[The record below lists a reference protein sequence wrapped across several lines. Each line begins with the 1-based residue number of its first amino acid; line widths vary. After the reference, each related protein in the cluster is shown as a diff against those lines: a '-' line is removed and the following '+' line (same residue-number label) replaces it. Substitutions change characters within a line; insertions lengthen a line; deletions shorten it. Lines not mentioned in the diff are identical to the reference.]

1 LKGKWAEIEVLA
13 GKSLKI
19 ITNNGRDGIIQS
31 KLWKELDLNSR
42 EGSRVAITLEKRSL
56 IKRVKFFEN
65 GRWSYRL
72 LPSKLPVSMD
82 CIESAPCLS
91 CPVEHM
97 CSIDSLYSPHSCRLV
112 EDWITLSYRTTT
124 QTMQKNDGHVD
135 GGSEKPNRNGLLVKV
150 SKNKRKAKKDEL
162 KRWHRRK

>member
-1 LKGKWAEIEVLA
+1 MGKWVEIEDLA

-97 CSIDSLYSPHSCRLV
+97 CSVDSLYSPNSCRLV
-112 EDWITLSYRTTT
+112 EDWITVSSHNTT
-124 QTMQKNDGHVD
+124 QIMQKNEGHV
-135 GGSEKPNRNGLLVKV
+135 GNESVKSNRNGLLAKV
-150 SKNKRKAKKDEL
+150 SKNKRKTKSEL
-162 KRWHRRK
+162 KKWRRKR

>member
-1 LKGKWAEIEVLA
+1 MGKWVEIEDLA
-13 GKSLKI
+13 GKSLEI

-97 CSIDSLYSPHSCRLV
+97 CSVDSLYSPNSCRLV
-112 EDWITLSYRTTT
+112 EDWITVSSHNTT
-124 QTMQKNDGHVD
+124 QIMQKNEGHV
-135 GGSEKPNRNGLLVKV
+135 GNESVKSNRNGLLAKV
-150 SKNKRKAKKDEL
+150 SKNKRKTKSEL
-162 KRWHRRK
+162 KKWRRKR

>member
-1 LKGKWAEIEVLA
+1 MGKWVEIEDLA

-97 CSIDSLYSPHSCRLV
+97 CSVDSLYSPNSCRLV
-112 EDWITLSYRTTT
+112 EDWITVSSHNTT
-124 QTMQKNDGHVD
+124 QIMQKNEGHV
-135 GGSEKPNRNGLLVKV
+135 GNESEKPNSNGLLPKV
-150 SKNKRKAKKDEL
+150 SKNKRKTKSEL
-162 KRWHRRK
+162 KKWRRKR

>member
-1 LKGKWAEIEVLA
+1 MGKWVEVGDLE

-19 ITNNGRDGIIQS
+19 ITKNGRDGIIQS

-65 GRWSYRL
+65 GHWSYRL
-72 LPSKLPVSMD
+72 LPSKPPVNIK

-97 CSIDSLYSPHSCRLV
+97 CSVDSLYSPHSCRLV
-112 EDWITLSYRTTT
+112 EDWITISSLNST
-124 QTMQKNDGHVD
+124 QIMQKNDGHA
-135 GGSEKPNRNGLLVKV
+135 GKESEKPNRNGLMAKV
-150 SKNKRKAKKDEL
+150 SKNKRKTKSGN
-162 KRWHRRK
+162 RRTRISLVD

>member
-1 LKGKWAEIEVLA
+1 MGKWIEIEDLA

-31 KLWKELDLNSR
+31 RLWKELDLNSR

-97 CSIDSLYSPHSCRLV
+97 CSVDSLYSPNSCRLV
-112 EDWITLSYRTTT
+112 EDWITVSSHNTT
-124 QTMQKNDGHVD
+124 QIMQKNDGHV
-135 GGSEKPNRNGLLVKV
+135 GNESEKPNRNGLLAKV
-150 SKNKRKAKKDEL
+150 SKNKRKTKSEL
-162 KRWHRRK
+162 KKWRRKR

>member
-1 LKGKWAEIEVLA
+1 MGKWVEIEDLA

-97 CSIDSLYSPHSCRLV
+97 CSVDSLYSPNSCRLV
-112 EDWITLSYRTTT
+112 EDWITVSSHNAT
-124 QTMQKNDGHVD
+124 QLMQKNDGHVSNE
-135 GGSEKPNRNGLLVKV
+135 SEKPNKNVPLTKV
-150 SKNKRKAKKDEL
+150 SKNKRKSKSEL
-162 KRWHRRK
+162 KNWRKKR

>member
-1 LKGKWAEIEVLA
+1 MEKWVEIEDLA

-31 KLWKELDLNSR
+31 KLWKELDLDSR
-42 EGSRVAITLEKRSL
+42 EGSRVAITLERRSL
-56 IKRVKFFEN
+56 IRRVKLFEN

-97 CSIDSLYSPHSCRLV
+97 CSVDSLYSPHSCRLV
-112 EDWITLSYRTTT
+112 EDWITVSSHSTT
-124 QTMQKNDGHVD
+124 QIMQKNDGYVD
-135 GGSEKPNRNGLLVKV
+135 KEPEKPKRNGLLTKV
-150 SKNKRKAKKDEL
+150 SKNKRKAKKSEM
-162 KRWHRRK
+162 KKWRRKK

>member
-1 LKGKWAEIEVLA
+1 MGKWVEIEDLA

-72 LPSKLPVSMD
+72 LPSKLPVSME

-97 CSIDSLYSPHSCRLV
+97 CSVDSLYSPHSCRLV
-112 EDWITLSYRTTT
+112 EEWITVSSQNTT
-124 QTMQKNDGHVD
+124 QIMQKNDGHLD
-135 GGSEKPNRNGLLVKV
+135 KESEKPNTNGLLARV
-150 SKNKRKAKKDEL
+150 SKNKRKTKKSEL
-162 KRWHRRK
+162 KKWQRKK

>member
-1 LKGKWAEIEVLA
+1 MGKWAEIEDLA

-72 LPSKLPVSMD
+72 LPSKQPVSMD

-97 CSIDSLYSPHSCRLV
+97 CSVDSLYSPHSCRLV
-112 EDWITLSYRTTT
+112 EDWITVSYSTTT
-124 QTMQKNDGHVD
+124 QIMQKSDGRVD
-135 GGSEKPNRNGLLVKV
+135 QGPEKPSRNGLLVKI
-150 SKNKRKAKKDEL
+150 SKNKRKSRKNEL
-162 KRWHRRK
+162 KMWHKKK

>member
-1 LKGKWAEIEVLA
+1 MGKWVEIEDLE

-72 LPSKLPVSMD
+72 LPSKLPISMD

-97 CSIDSLYSPHSCRLV
+97 CSVDSLYSPHNCRLV
-112 EDWITLSYRTTT
+112 EDWITISSLNTT
-124 QTMQKNDGHVD
+124 QIMREDDGHV
-135 GGSEKPNRNGLLVKV
+135 GKEFEKPNRNGLMAKV
-150 SKNKRKAKKDEL
+150 SKIKRKTKSEPKK
-162 KRWHRRK
+162 WRRKR

>member
-1 LKGKWAEIEVLA
+1 MGKWVEIEDLA

-65 GRWSYRL
+65 GHWSYRL

-97 CSIDSLYSPHSCRLV
+97 CSVDSLYSPHSCRLV
-112 EDWITLSYRTTT
+112 EDWITVSSHSTT
-124 QTMQKNDGHVD
+124 QIMQKNDGHV
-135 GGSEKPNRNGLLVKV
+135 GKESEKPNRNGLLAKV
-150 SKNKRKAKKDEL
+150 SKNKRKTKSEL
-162 KRWHRRK
+162 KKWRRKR

>member
-1 LKGKWAEIEVLA
+1 MGKWVEIEDLA

-31 KLWKELDLNSR
+31 RLWKELDLNSR

-97 CSIDSLYSPHSCRLV
+97 CSVDSLYSPNSCRLV
-112 EDWITLSYRTTT
+112 EDWITVSSHNTT
-124 QTMQKNDGHVD
+124 QIMQKNDGHV
-135 GGSEKPNRNGLLVKV
+135 GNESEKPNRNGLLAKV
-150 SKNKRKAKKDEL
+150 SKNKRKTKSEL
-162 KRWHRRK
+162 KKWRRKR

>member
-1 LKGKWAEIEVLA
+1 MGKWVEIEDLT

-97 CSIDSLYSPHSCRLV
+97 CSVDSLYSPNSCRLV
-112 EDWITLSYRTTT
+112 EDWITVSSHNTT
-124 QTMQKNDGHVD
+124 QIMQKNDGHV
-135 GGSEKPNRNGLLVKV
+135 GNESVKSNRNGLLAKV
-150 SKNKRKAKKDEL
+150 SKNKRKTKSEL
-162 KRWHRRK
+162 KKWRRKR

>member
-1 LKGKWAEIEVLA
+1 MGKWVEIEDLT

-42 EGSRVAITLEKRSL
+42 EGSRVAIALEKRSL

-97 CSIDSLYSPHSCRLV
+97 CSVDSLYSPNSCRLV
-112 EDWITLSYRTTT
+112 EDWITVSSHNTT
-124 QTMQKNDGHVD
+124 QLMQKNDGHV
-135 GGSEKPNRNGLLVKV
+135 GNESEKPNRNGPLAKV
-150 SKNKRKAKKDEL
+150 SKNKRKTKREL
-162 KRWHRRK
+162 KKWRTKR